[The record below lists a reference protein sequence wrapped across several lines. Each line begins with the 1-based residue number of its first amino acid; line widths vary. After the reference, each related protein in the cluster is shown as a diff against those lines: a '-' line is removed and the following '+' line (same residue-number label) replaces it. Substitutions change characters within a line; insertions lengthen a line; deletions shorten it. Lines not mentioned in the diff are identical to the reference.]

1 MAKYRDD
8 RGRFISSSDVETRR
22 SSGLG
27 GIFQALFGS
36 LVREEPIEQYQEPE
50 KDLGYQITSS
60 WEETYGK
67 NTVIWTTGDP
77 SVVMD
82 SEALRNAIPPEG
94 AVSFQARYGTFDNP
108 SYPRGWISYDSL
120 MMSEWP
126 PSPDWLKRKG
136 GIGIGAIVFYVP
148 S

>member
-1 MAKYRDD
+1 MARYRNEF
-8 RGRFISSSDVETRR
+8 GRFISSSEVETRR

-36 LVREEPIEQYQEPE
+36 LVREDEPE
-50 KDLGYQITSS
+50 
-60 WEETYGK
+60 EEYEEEPESRYSVVQYWDELVQDR
-67 NTVIWTTGDP
+67 TVIWTTGNPD
-77 SVVMD
+77 VVMD
-82 SEALRNAIPPEG
+82 NDALRNSIPPEG
-94 AVSFQARYGTFDNP
+94 AISFQTRYATQDNP

-126 PSPDWLKRKG
+126 PSPDWLRSKG